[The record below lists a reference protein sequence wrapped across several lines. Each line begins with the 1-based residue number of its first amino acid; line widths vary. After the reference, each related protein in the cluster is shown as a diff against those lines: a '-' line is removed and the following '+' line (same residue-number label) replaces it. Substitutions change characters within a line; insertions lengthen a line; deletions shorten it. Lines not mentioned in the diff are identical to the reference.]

1 MSTKWCCPPTAIS
14 TCHPSGVAPPAAPST
29 CWLSGIALQLLCP
42 PVHSPPRRHPGPAVL
57 PLHPETASDGA
68 RSAAQAQETCQGLR
82 EAEGLVAGGGV
93 TQRPSCSR
101 RWGAWGNWG
110 AAAQPPVLK
119 AGSALPFSQMS
130 YSQSLYFTKR
140 ERPCHR
146 QMCWWG
152 FQISIRYWIFSK
164 DVRKCKVH
172 LKTSVSISVDYFI
185 MVCFHCGSKRSAT
198 LHGSFLCCQE
208 QGNISFS
215 FTFQVL
221 HWISEGEHSI
231 KSQSDL
237 TIHKEV
243 TSIIIT
249 KS

>member
-1 MSTKWCCPPTAIS
+1 MLPSHCHFHLPPIWCCPPCCSIHLLTVWDCS
-14 TCHPSGVAPPAAPST
+14 PAAVPTCSPASTEASRARRAPSAPWNGLGWSQQCST
-29 CWLSGIALQLLCP
+29 STGELSG
-42 PVHSPPRRHPGPAVL
+42 
-57 PLHPETASDGA
+57 
-68 RSAAQAQETCQGLR
+68 
-82 EAEGLVAGGGV
+82 AEGGRGVAGGGG
-93 TQRPSCSR
+93 TQRPSCSTSR
-101 RWGAWGNWG
+101 CLRQWGAWGNWG
-110 AAAQPPVLK
+110 AAAQSPVLK

-130 YSQSLYFTKR
+130 YSQSLHFTKR

-152 FQISIRYWIFSK
+152 FQISIRYWISSK

-185 MVCFHCGSKRSAT
+185 MVCFHCGSKWSAT

-215 FTFQVL
+215 LTFQVL
-221 HWISEGEHSI
+221 HCISEGEHSI

-237 TIHKEV
+237 TTHKEV